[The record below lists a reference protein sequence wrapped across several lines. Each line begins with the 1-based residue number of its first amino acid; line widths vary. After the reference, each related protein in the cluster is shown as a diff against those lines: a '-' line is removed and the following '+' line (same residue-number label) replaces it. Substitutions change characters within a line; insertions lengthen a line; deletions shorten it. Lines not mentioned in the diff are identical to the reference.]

1 VKAAVWKSEAR
12 LAIAFSCGDI
22 GIVAVLRSPQRIEN
36 LIVAEDLFS
45 AVEKFASSPLRE
57 QVRYAWPELLANKLE
72 VPLLGLEK
80 YGGGCAVYVREVIE
94 RVCKSIA
101 RLRSTLKENIK
112 KQEDCPEDEPG

>member
-1 VKAAVWKSEAR
+1 MRKGEAR

-45 AVEKFASSPLRE
+45 AVEKFASSSLRE
-57 QVRYAWPELLANKLE
+57 QVRYAWPEPLANKLG

-80 YGGGCAVYVREVIE
+80 YGGDCAAYVREVIE

-112 KQEDCPEDEPG
+112 KRGVRPEDEPG